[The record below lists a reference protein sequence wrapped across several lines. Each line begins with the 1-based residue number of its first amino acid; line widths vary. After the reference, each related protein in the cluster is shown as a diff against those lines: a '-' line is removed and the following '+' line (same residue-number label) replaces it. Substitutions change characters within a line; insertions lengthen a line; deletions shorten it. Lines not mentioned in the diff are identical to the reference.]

1 MLVIDG
7 RGLDK
12 TAARRIVKA
21 VIVGLTLFE
30 KQVDHIPGG
39 YEVQQK
45 TRGGLIELIDTAG
58 KVVIDQVIFVLL

>member
-30 KQVDHIPGG
+30 KQVDQIPGG
-39 YEVQQK
+39 YEIQQK
-45 TRGGLIELIDTAG
+45 DKGEA
-58 KVVIDQVIFVLL
+58 